1 MSLQD
6 IRDFIS
12 RMNAKGV
19 PLPLIR
25 DSKTGIGSVSLT
37 LVVLSSIYVQLAL
50 LNSFAQFFKGVD
62 IQNALYWHGLCLTLY
77 FGRSFKKDGNKVEVS
92 GDDTKAP

>member
-1 MSLQD
+1 MLD
-6 IRDFIS
+6 KIKEFVNK
-12 RMNAKGV
+12 MNAAGV
-19 PLPLIR
+19 PMPMVR
-25 DSKTGIGSVSLT
+25 DSKTGQGSVSLT
-37 LVVLSSIYVQLAL
+37 LVFLSSLYVQLAL

-77 FGRSFKKDGNKVEVS
+77 FGRSFKKDGNKVEIS